1 MEVFHYYPWLFPVLA
16 FIFSLLIGSF
26 LNVVI
31 HRLPIMMER
40 EWQQECSESFP
51 DYKIP
56 MPKGTYNLSVPRS
69 TCPKCETQ
77 IRAIDNI
84 PVLSWLFL
92 KGKCRKCSN
101 PISPRYP
108 FVELLTAV
116 MCGFVAVHFGFS
128 YYAIALIF
136 FTFALIAATFI
147 DLDTMLLPDQ
157 ITLPLVW
164 SGIALALFGI
174 SPISLQDSVI
184 GAMAG
189 YLALWS
195 VYWLFKLLTGK
206 EGMGYGDF
214 KLLAALRGLAW
225 LATPTDDHIAL
236 FTCRSCV
243 WFNSAAI
250 ETARH
255 RQSLP
260 FWSLPR
266 YCRLDKF
273 DLGRE
278 HYGLVFYFG
287 FRNLIYGDH
296 YWPHWRH
303 C

>member
-31 HRLPIMMER
+31 HRLPIMMQR

-77 IRAIDNI
+77 IRVIDNI
-84 PVLSWLFL
+84 PVFSWLVL
-92 KGKCRKCSN
+92 RGKCRQCSN

-108 FVELLTAV
+108 LVELLTAV
-116 MCGFVAVHFGFS
+116 MCSFVAAHFGFG
-128 YYAIALIF
+128 YYTIALIF
-136 FTFALIAATFI
+136 FTFALISATFI

-164 SGIALALFGI
+164 SGITLALFGI
-174 SPISLQDSVI
+174 SPITLQDSVI
-184 GAMAG
+184 GAMVG

-214 KLLAALRGLAW
+214 KLLAALGAW
-225 LATPTDDHIAL
+225 LGWQHLPMIIL
-236 FTCRSCV
+236 LS
-243 WFNSAAI
+243 
-250 ETARH
+250 
-255 RQSLP
+255 SLV
-260 FWSLPR
+260 
-266 YCRLDKF
+266 
-273 DLGRE
+273 
-278 HYGLVFYFG
+278 GLVFGLIQLRLKQQGIDKAFPFGPYLAIAGWISLIWGENIMAWYFTSVLG
-287 FRNLIYGDH
+287 I
-296 YWPHWRH
+296 
-303 C
+303 

>member
-1 MEVFHYYPWLFPVLA
+1 MMEVFHYYPWLFPVLA

-56 MPKGTYNLSVPRS
+56 APKGTYNLSVPRS

-84 PVLSWLFL
+84 PVISWLLL

-108 FVELLTAV
+108 LVELLTAV
-116 MCGFVAVHFGFS
+116 MCSFVAAHFGFS
-128 YYAIALIF
+128 YYALALIF

-214 KLLAALRGLAW
+214 KLLAALGAW
-225 LATPTDDHIAL
+225 LGWQHLPMIIL
-236 FTCRSCV
+236 LS
-243 WFNSAAI
+243 
-250 ETARH
+250 
-255 RQSLP
+255 SLV
-260 FWSLPR
+260 
-266 YCRLDKF
+266 
-273 DLGRE
+273 
-278 HYGLVFYFG
+278 GLVFGLIQLRLKHQGIDKAFPFGPYLAIAGWISLIWGENIMAWYFISVLG
-287 FRNLIYGDH
+287 I
-296 YWPHWRH
+296 
-303 C
+303 